1 MQKPHGMIT
10 AVGLENTLKSVLI
23 QVTESLEPT

>member
-10 AVGLENTLKSVLI
+10 AVDLENTLKSVLI
-23 QVTESLEPT
+23 RVTKSLELT